1 MAESRSGAIEKR
13 ITRLEQIVSRLE
25 REELELDEALGL
37 FEEGITHLREVRGM
51 LQKAELRVEQLLEQA
66 DGSLTTEPFQEE

>member
-37 FEEGITHLREVRGM
+37 FEEGITHRRERAKPGVD
-51 LQKAELRVEQLLEQA
+51 ACRVA
-66 DGSLTTEPFQEE
+66 WSNHG